1 MAWLDRTDTAA
12 HMKMTGLNYKP
23 LIPSRNEIRLLRV
36 QPNADHDA
44 EIVCTLDNAILEDGL
59 AYHALSYTW
68 GDLSN
73 PLSIQVDGHAL
84 PITRNLH
91 AALLTLRCST
101 GEVLT
106 IWVDAIC
113 INQASLKEKSCQIP
127 LMRNIYHYAS
137 EVAIWL
143 GPAEDNDADDNT
155 DLAFDA
161 LDQICRWEPDDHF
174 YFGVLS
180 LAKVLDR
187 LWWKR
192 VWTMQEVV
200 VARNAVVYCGARS
213 APWES
218 FTKLRQVM
226 RERAFTNAAR
236 VAFNDVR
243 NEVLQSLQ
251 KSDFIYATDMA
262 ESYQAGRRMQ
272 LGDLFLAS
280 GSRQAK
286 EPHDH
291 VYALLGIASDAAS
304 IRPDYTQ
311 PVQIVFTRALR
322 TVVNVQP
329 LFLDF
334 LQLGDLVERK
344 PGLPSWY
351 IDFAGERKKSR
362 IGALL
367 QGCATGNIS
376 ATRFSD
382 DGLKLTVGG
391 WQIDQIEYVGRY
403 VRDGPQAEHDL
414 SAPRPPPVLHE
425 WLQHI
430 QANPDCV
437 HRYGDASSLLAGFY
451 LSLTAGTDLS
461 SGSIS
466 YTGLGR
472 TPKTSWHSVSSAV
485 KQSAEAWFAATE
497 LQGRKQ
503 NGENDEMWKAEF
515 IVNFGASKLFRHCA
529 LQHLRDRA
537 FIVTK
542 GGFIGVAP
550 NDACA
555 GDVVALVLGA
565 GTPVLLRPSEATVGA
580 YEWVGAAWV
589 AGIMSGEMYEAK
601 MQGGSKVEY
610 FDVV

>member
-1 MAWLDRTDTAA
+1 
-12 HMKMTGLNYKP
+12 MTGLKYKP
-23 LIPSRNEIRLLRV
+23 LIPSKNEIRLLRV
-36 QPNADHDA
+36 QPNADRDA
-44 EIVCTLDNAILEDGL
+44 EIVCTLEHAVLEDGL

-73 PLSIQVDGHAL
+73 PLSIEVGGHAL
-84 PITRNLH
+84 AVTQSLH
-91 AALLTLRCST
+91 AALQTLRRSSD
-101 GEVLT
+101 EVLT

-113 INQASLKEKSCQIP
+113 INQSDLVEKSSQIP

-143 GPAEDNDADDNT
+143 GPAEDNDADDNN
-155 DLAFDA
+155 DSAFDV
-161 LDQICRWEPDDHF
+161 LDQICRWEPDEHF

-180 LAKVLDR
+180 LAKVLDL

-226 RERAFTNAAR
+226 RERALTNAAR

-243 NEVLQSLQ
+243 NEALQYLQ
-251 KSDFIYATDMA
+251 KSEFIYATDMA
-262 ESYQAGRRMQ
+262 GAYQAGRRMQ
-272 LGDLFLAS
+272 LGDLLLAS

-286 EPHDH
+286 EPQDH

-311 PVQIVFTRALR
+311 PVQSVFTQALI
-322 TVVNVQP
+322 TVVNAQP

-334 LQLGDLVERK
+334 LQFGALVERK
-344 PGLPSWY
+344 PGMPSWY
-351 IDFAGERKKSR
+351 IDFAGGRKTSS

-376 ATRFSD
+376 ATRLSD
-382 DGLKLTVGG
+382 DGMKLTVAG
-391 WQIDQIEYVGRY
+391 WRIDQIEYVGRY

-414 SAPRPPPVLHE
+414 SAPCPPPVLHE

-430 QANPDCV
+430 QNNPNCV

-451 LSLTAGTDLS
+451 LSLTAGTYLS
-461 SGSIS
+461 SGSMS

-472 TPKTSWHSVSSAV
+472 TPKTSWHYVSSAV

-497 LQGRKQ
+497 LQGRKL
-503 NGENDEMWKAEF
+503 NSDNDKVWKAEF
-515 IVNFGASKLFRHCA
+515 MVNFRASKLFRHCA
-529 LQHLRDRA
+529 VQHLRDRA

-542 GGFIGVAP
+542 EGFIGIAP

-555 GDVVALVLGA
+555 GDVIALVLGA
-565 GTPVLLRPSEATVGA
+565 GTPVVLRPSEGIVGE

-601 MQGGSKVEY
+601 MQGGSKLDY
-610 FDVV
+610 FNVI

>member
-1 MAWLDRTDTAA
+1 
-12 HMKMTGLNYKP
+12 MTGLHYKP
-23 LIPSRNEIRLLRV
+23 LFPSKNEIRLLRV
-36 QPNADHDA
+36 QPNADRNA
-44 EIVCTLDNAILEDGL
+44 EVVCTLDHAILEDGL
-59 AYHALSYTW
+59 VYHALSYTW

-73 PLSIQVDGHAL
+73 PHSIQVDGHDL
-84 PITRNLH
+84 QVTKNLH
-91 AALLTLRCST
+91 AALQTLRRST
-101 GEVLT
+101 EEVLT

-113 INQASLKEKSCQIP
+113 INQADLTEKSPQIP

-143 GPAEDNDADDNT
+143 GPVEDNDADDNT

-161 LDQICRWEPDDHF
+161 LDQISRWEPDDRF

-192 VWTMQEVV
+192 VWTTQEVV
-200 VARNAVVYCGARS
+200 VARNAVVYCGLRS

-218 FTKLRQVM
+218 FVKLRRVT

-236 VAFNDVR
+236 VAFNDMR
-243 NEVLQSLQ
+243 NEVLQYLQ

-262 ESYQAGRRMQ
+262 EAYQAGRRMQ
-272 LGDLFLAS
+272 LGDLLLAS

-311 PVQIVFTRALR
+311 PVQSVFTQALR
-322 TVVNVQP
+322 TVVNAQP

-334 LQLGDLVERK
+334 LQLGALVERK

-351 IDFAGERKKSR
+351 IDFAGGRKKSS
-362 IGALL
+362 IGLRDWQYLRHA
-367 QGCATGNIS
+367 IS
-376 ATRFSD
+376 E
-382 DGLKLTVGG
+382 DGLKLTVAG
-391 WQIDQIEYVGRY
+391 WRFDQIEYVGRY
-403 VRDGPQAEHDL
+403 ARDGPEAEHDL
-414 SAPRPPPVLHE
+414 SAPCLPPMLHE

-430 QANPDCV
+430 QSSPDCV

-461 SGSIS
+461 SGSMS
-466 YTGLGR
+466 YTGFGR
-472 TPKTSWHSVSSAV
+472 TPKTSWHYVSSAV
-485 KQSAEAWFAATE
+485 KQSAEAWLVATE
-497 LQGRKQ
+497 LQSRKQ
-503 NGENDEMWKAEF
+503 NSENDEVWKAEF
-515 IVNFGASKLFRHCA
+515 MANFRASKLFRHCA

-542 GGFIGVAP
+542 GGFIGIAP
-550 NDACA
+550 NDACP
-555 GDVVALVLGA
+555 GDVIALVLGA
-565 GTPVLLRPSEATVGA
+565 GTPVVLRPSEGTVGE

-601 MQGGSKVEY
+601 MQGGSKKEY
-610 FDVV
+610 FSVV

>member
-1 MAWLDRTDTAA
+1 MI
-12 HMKMTGLNYKP
+12 GLMYEP
-23 LIPSRNEIRLLRV
+23 LVPSKNEIRLLRV
-36 QPNADHDA
+36 QPNADRDA
-44 EIVCTLDNAILEDGL
+44 EVVCTLEHATLEDGL

-73 PLSIQVDGHAL
+73 PLTIQVDGHAL
-84 PITRNLH
+84 PITKNLH
-91 AALLTLRCST
+91 AALQTLRRST
-101 GEVLT
+101 DEVLL

-113 INQASLKEKSCQIP
+113 INQADLVEKSSQIP
-127 LMRNIYHYAS
+127 LMRNIYHCAS

-143 GPAEDNDADDNT
+143 GPAEDNDADDNN
-155 DLAFDA
+155 DSAFDV

-200 VARNAVVYCGARS
+200 VARNAVV
-213 APWES
+213 
-218 FTKLRQVM
+218 M

-243 NEVLQSLQ
+243 NEVLQYLQ
-251 KSDFIYATDMA
+251 KSDFIYAIDMTDA
-262 ESYQAGRRMQ
+262 YQAGRRMQ
-272 LGDLFLAS
+272 LGDLLLAS

-286 EPHDH
+286 EPQDH

-311 PVQIVFTRALR
+311 PVQSVFTKTLR
-322 TVVNVQP
+322 MVVNAQP

-334 LQLGDLVERK
+334 LQLGALVERK
-344 PGLPSWY
+344 PGVPSWY
-351 IDFAGERKKSR
+351 IDFAGGRKKSS

-367 QGCATGNIS
+367 QGCATGNMS
-376 ATRFSD
+376 ATRFSE
-382 DGLKLTVGG
+382 DGLKLTVAG
-391 WQIDQIEYVGRY
+391 WRFDQMEHVGRY
-403 VRDGPQAEHDL
+403 ARDGLQAEHDL
-414 SAPRPPPVLHE
+414 SAPCPPPVLHE

-451 LSLTAGTDLS
+451 LSLTGGTDLS
-461 SGSIS
+461 SGSMS
-466 YTGLGR
+466 YTGLGK
-472 TPKTSWHSVSSAV
+472 TPETSWHYVSSAV
-485 KQSAEAWFAATE
+485 KQSADAWFAATE

-503 NGENDEMWKAEF
+503 DNENDEVWKAEF
-515 IVNFGASKLFRHCA
+515 MVNFRASKLFRHCA

-542 GGFIGVAP
+542 GGFIGIAP
-550 NDACA
+550 NDARV
-555 GDVVALVLGA
+555 GDAVALVLGA
-565 GTPVLLRPSEATVGA
+565 GTPVVLRPSEGTVGE

-601 MQGGSKVEY
+601 MQDGSKMEY
-610 FDVV
+610 FNVV